1 MQWLL
6 LGIGLFVAA
15 GFIIRWV
22 SSAEPKDVRKIGTWV
37 VLLSLGVLAA
47 WLLLTGKLA
56 AMVGALVAAIPFLA
70 RILKIGLLWP
80 LLRRMFGFARAGG
93 GGRPSGRGAAGS
105 GRISEI
111 KTDYLH
117 MHLDHDSGQ
126 LAGTIVRGPMAGRDL
141 DTLGLDEMRALY
153 SECCGAQDQSQTVLE
168 TYLERRP
175 DCAGWQNWQASRNEN
190 DNGNGRAGKDDEQA
204 DRGFRSGE
212 MNADEARRILGVS
225 EKATREEINRA
236 YQVLIKAV
244 HPDHGGSDYL
254 ASKINAARSLLLQ
267 LFKD

>member
-1 MQWLL
+1 MQWFL

-15 GFIIRWV
+15 GFIIRWL
-22 SSAEPKDVRKIGTWV
+22 SSAEPKHVRKIGMWV
-37 VLLSLGVLAA
+37 VVLSLGVLAA

-56 AMVGALVAAIPFLA
+56 AMVAALVAAIPFLS

-80 LLRRMFGFARAGG
+80 LLRRMFGFARSG
-93 GGRPSGRGAAGS
+93 GGRPSGRASAGS
-105 GRISEI
+105 GRVSEI

-117 MHLDHDSGQ
+117 MYLDHDSGQ
-126 LAGTIVRGPMAGRDL
+126 LAGTIVRGSMIGRDL
-141 DTLGLDEMRALY
+141 DTLGVDEMRVLY
-153 SECCGAQDQSQTVLE
+153 VECCGAQDQSQTVLKPIWNADRIVQDGR
-168 TYLERRP
+168 TGRRR
-175 DCAGWQNWQASRNEN
+175 DEN
-190 DNGNGRAGKDDEQA
+190 DNGNGRAGNDYEQA
-204 DRGFRSGE
+204 DSGFRSGE
-212 MNADEARRILGVS
+212 MNAGEARRILGVS
-225 EKATREEINRA
+225 EQATREEINRA

>member
-1 MQWLL
+1 MQWFL

-15 GFIIRWV
+15 GFIIRWL
-22 SSAEPKDVRKIGTWV
+22 SSAEPKDVRKIGMWV
-37 VLLSLGVLAA
+37 AVLSLGVLAA

-56 AMVGALVAAIPFLA
+56 AMVAALVAAIPFLS

-80 LLRRMFGFARAGG
+80 LLRRMFGFARSG
-93 GGRPSGRGAAGS
+93 GGRPSGRASAGS
-105 GRISEI
+105 GRVSEI
-111 KTDYLH
+111 KTDYLR
-117 MHLDHDSGQ
+117 MYLDHDSGQ
-126 LAGTIVRGPMAGRDL
+126 LAGTIVRGSMIGRDL
-141 DTLGLDEMRALY
+141 DTLGVDEMRVLY
-153 SECCGAQDQSQTVLE
+153 VECCGAQDQSQTVLE

-175 DCAGWQNWQASRNEN
+175 DCSGWQNWRASRDEN
-190 DNGNGRAGKDDEQA
+190 DNGNGRAGNDYEQA
-204 DRGFRSGE
+204 DSGFRSGE
-212 MNADEARRILGVS
+212 MNAGEARRILGVS
-225 EKATREEINRA
+225 EQATREEINRA